1 MDESS
6 SNVVKYT
13 FKADTSNVEKAVD
26 GIGKKVGDLKQE
38 MGDMNLKINWGEG
51 QGTYEEYQAW
61 FEKTTKEAEEYAKA
75 QEEAA
80 AASAKVESATKTVAP
95 EIEKTGQ
102 AAEQAK
108 FDFEEFKESMWQMTG
123 SMHDVSKEAQA
134 MFAAI
139 TAAEISWVSDSMSE
153 YAKYEDALYG
163 LMTTV
168 DTVKGT
174 ITDAMAEVR
183 DITADGLLSEED
195 AMVAMRNLTAY
206 GYSVQEASEMIKAM
220 TLSAEANRK
229 EMYTVSEAVE
239 RATQGIKQESSM
251 MMKVAGNMETASSAY
266 ERYAA
271 SVGKT
276 ASELTQAER
285 RQAIYNSTIEAGQKY
300 SSQASAYQNTY
311 SASTQ
316 RLANSLENLK
326 ASFGQA
332 FAPMATVINNLA
344 SFIVANKEV
353 VVVLGTFVGVVVG
366 AGGIVWAIAKLI
378 PMISSAIAWFSG
390 LNVAAKGVV
399 LGLATVA
406 ATMAAI
412 SLVSSQ
418 TAGATEDLVTGL
430 DDGADAMEDFG
441 VATGGAAGSVQDL
454 NKQLDKLRRDYLE
467 DLKQIE
473 VRHLETIDN
482 LTKQIKEANVSYR
495 RAVEE
500 RNAAFEVSQAE
511 EERTHQ
517 EKVDEIMTQIAF
529 LQRYNNEYNRQKL
542 SDLEFALAKENNLY
556 KRQTEAAKEELELQ
570 NENDRKAYE
579 EKQAALQAELD
590 EELAFMNKHRDAL
603 KEVQDVILLDEIE
616 ALQRRYEEQK
626 ASYEEQTNLA
636 GAAGGSIANN
646 LADKFNEAMK
656 NSQLSIAQSGTSAG
670 DAFGSSFFG
679 KVMNWF
685 DQVLNNSV
693 GKFLFG
699 ESAGMTAD
707 TEQKKIVEYYKS
719 KYGDNWKSEWTRQGM
734 GAIPAGYA
742 TGGFTGR
749 GATDEIA
756 GFVHKGEYVI
766 PADLVNQ
773 NTGTPK
779 TLGNTIININVQGT
793 FATSQAE
800 RRKVAEQIATAL
812 EQVKRSRLEATA

>member
-1 MDESS
+1 MDDSS
-6 SNVVKYT
+6 SNIVKYT

-174 ITDAMAEVR
+174 ITDAMTEVR

-266 ERYAA
+266 DRYAA

-418 TAGATEDLVTGL
+418 TAGATEDLVSGL

-511 EERTHQ
+511 EERAHQ

-542 SDLEFALAKENNLY
+542 ANLEFALAKENNLY
-556 KRQTEAAKEELELQ
+556 QRQTEAAREELELQ

-579 EKQAALQAELD
+579 EKRAALQAELD
-590 EELAFMNKHRDAL
+590 DELAFTNKHRDAL

-626 ASYEEQTNLA
+626 ASYEEQANLA

-742 TGGFTGR
+742 VGGFTGR
-749 GATDEIA
+749 GATDEVA
-756 GFVHKGEYVI
+756 GFVHRGEYVI
-766 PADLVNQ
+766 PANMVDQ

-779 TLGNTIININVQGT
+779 SLGNTIININVQGT
-793 FATSQAE
+793 FATSQSE
-800 RRKVAEQIATAL
+800 RRKVAEQIAAAL
-812 EQVKRSRLEATA
+812 EQVKRSRLEATR

>member
-1 MDESS
+1 MDDSS
-6 SNVVKYT
+6 SNIVKYT

-139 TAAEISWVSDSMSE
+139 TAAEISWASDSLTE
-153 YAKYEDALYG
+153 YAKYEDTLYG

-174 ITDAMAEVR
+174 ITDAMTEVR

-206 GYSVQEASEMIKAM
+206 GYSVQEASGMIKAM

-266 ERYAA
+266 DRYAA

-418 TAGATEDLVTGL
+418 TAGATEDLVSGL

-441 VATGGAAGSVQDL
+441 VATGGASGSVQDL
-454 NKQLDKLRRDYLE
+454 NKQLDKLRRDFLE

-482 LTKQIKEANVSYR
+482 LTKQIKEANVNYR

-511 EERTHQ
+511 EERAHQ

-542 SDLEFALAKENNLY
+542 ANLEFALAKENNLY
-556 KRQTEAAKEELELQ
+556 QRQTEAAREELELQ

-579 EKQAALQAELD
+579 EKRAALQVELD
-590 EELAFMNKHRDAL
+590 DELAFMNKHRDAL

-626 ASYEEQTNLA
+626 VSYEEQANLA

-742 TGGFTGR
+742 VGGFTGR
-749 GATDEIA
+749 GATDEVA
-756 GFVHKGEYVI
+756 GFVHRGEYVI
-766 PADLVNQ
+766 PANMVDQ

-779 TLGNTIININVQGT
+779 SLGNTIININVQGT
-793 FATSQAE
+793 FATSQSE
-800 RRKVAEQIATAL
+800 RRKVAEQIAAAL
-812 EQVKRSRLEATA
+812 EQVKRSRLEATR

>member
-174 ITDAMAEVR
+174 ITDAMTEVR

-332 FAPMATVINNLA
+332 YAPMATVINNLA
-344 SFIVANKEV
+344 SFVVANKEV

-511 EERTHQ
+511 EERAHQ

-542 SDLEFALAKENNLY
+542 SNLEFALAKENNLY

-656 NSQLSIAQSGTSAG
+656 NSQFSIGQAGTDAG

-719 KYGDNWKSEWTRQGM
+719 KYGNNWKSEWTRQGM

-756 GFVHKGEYVI
+756 GFVHKGEYVL
-766 PADLVNQ
+766 PAQLVDQ

-812 EQVKRSRLEATA
+812 EQVKRSRLEATT

>member
-1 MDESS
+1 
-6 SNVVKYT
+6 
-13 FKADTSNVEKAVD
+13 
-26 GIGKKVGDLKQE
+26 
-38 MGDMNLKINWGEG
+38 
-51 QGTYEEYQAW
+51 
-61 FEKTTKEAEEYAKA
+61 
-75 QEEAA
+75 
-80 AASAKVESATKTVAP
+80 
-95 EIEKTGQ
+95 
-102 AAEQAK
+102 
-108 FDFEEFKESMWQMTG
+108 
-123 SMHDVSKEAQA
+123 

-174 ITDAMAEVR
+174 ITDAMTEVR

-332 FAPMATVINNLA
+332 YAPMATVINNLA
-344 SFIVANKEV
+344 SFVVANKEV

-511 EERTHQ
+511 EERAHQ

-542 SDLEFALAKENNLY
+542 SNLEFALAKENNLY

-656 NSQLSIAQSGTSAG
+656 NSQFSIGQAGTDAG

-719 KYGDNWKSEWTRQGM
+719 KYGNNWKSEWTRQGM

-756 GFVHKGEYVI
+756 GFVHKGEYVL
-766 PADLVNQ
+766 PAQLVDQ

-812 EQVKRSRLEATA
+812 EQVKRSRLEATT

>member
-6 SNVVKYT
+6 SNIVKYT

-26 GIGKKVGDLKQE
+26 GIGKKVNDLKQE
-38 MGDMNLKINWGEG
+38 MGELDIKVNWGEG
-51 QGTYEEYQAW
+51 SGTYEEYREW

-80 AASAKVESATKTVAP
+80 AKTEEVSGATKSAAP
-95 EIEKTGQ
+95 AIKETGD
-102 AAEQAK
+102 AAKEAA
-108 FDFEEFKESMWQMTG
+108 DEFIGWDKVMYQTIG
-123 SMHDVSKEAQA
+123 SIHDVSKEAQV

-139 TAAEISWVSDSMSE
+139 TAAEVSWVSDSLAE

-163 LMTTV
+163 LTTTV
-168 DTVKGT
+168 DLVKGT
-174 ITDAMAEVR
+174 ITDALTGVK

-195 AMVAMRNLTAY
+195 AIFAMRNLTAY
-206 GYSVQEASEMIKAM
+206 GYSVQEATEMIKAM
-220 TLSAEANRK
+220 TVAAEANRK
-229 EMYTVSEAVE
+229 EGYNVSDAVA

-251 MMKVAGNMETASSAY
+251 MMKVAGNMETASHAY
-266 ERYAA
+266 DRYAT
-271 SVGKT
+271 SIGKT
-276 ASELTQAER
+276 SSELTQAER

-300 SSQASAYQNTY
+300 SSNASAYQNTY

-332 FAPMATVINNLA
+332 FAPMATVVNNLA

-353 VVVLGTFVGVVVG
+353 VTVVGTFVGVIVG

-406 ATMAAI
+406 ATMAAV
-412 SLVSSQ
+412 SLVTSQ
-418 TAGATEDLVTGL
+418 TSEVTQDLATGL
-430 DDGADAMEDFG
+430 DDGTDSMEDFG
-441 VATGGAAGSVQDL
+441 AATGGAAGAVQDL
-454 NKQLDKLRRDYLE
+454 NKQLDELRRDYLE

-511 EERTHQ
+511 EERAHQ

-542 SDLEFALAKENNLY
+542 SNLEFALAKENNLY
-556 KRQTEAAKEELELQ
+556 QRQTEAAKEELELQ

-579 EKQAALQAELD
+579 EKRAALQAELD
-590 EELAFMNKHRDAL
+590 DELAFMNKHRDSL

-626 ASYEEQTNLA
+626 ASYEEQANLA

-656 NSQLSIAQSGTSAG
+656 NRQFDVANAGGMVGDSFATAFMARVEKLIRGVESALKNALGMDSAG
-670 DAFGSSFFG
+670 TTNDSDLIR
-679 KVMNWF
+679 KYY
-685 DQVLNNSV
+685 Q
-693 GKFLFG
+693 
-699 ESAGMTAD
+699 D
-707 TEQKKIVEYYKS
+707 T
-719 KYGDNWKSEWTRQGM
+719 YGSEWERKMIEHGYTPFSNIG
-734 GAIPAGYA
+734 GYA
-742 TGGFTGR
+742 DGGFTGR
-749 GATDEIA
+749 GTPDEVA
-756 GFVHKGEYVI
+756 GFVHKGEYVL
-766 PADLVNQ
+766 PAQFVDQ
-773 NTGTPK
+773 DTGTPK

-793 FATSQAE
+793 FATSQSE

-812 EQVKRSRLEATA
+812 EQVKRSRLEATR

>member
-174 ITDAMAEVR
+174 ITDAMTEVR

-266 ERYAA
+266 DRYAA

-511 EERTHQ
+511 EERAHQ

-542 SDLEFALAKENNLY
+542 SNLEFALAKENNLY
-556 KRQTEAAKEELELQ
+556 QRQTEAAREELEIQ
-570 NENDRKAYE
+570 NENDRRAYE
-579 EKQAALQAELD
+579 EKRAALQAELD
-590 EELAFMNKHRDAL
+590 DELAFMNKHRDAL

-656 NSQLSIAQSGTSAG
+656 NSQFSIGQAGTDAG

-719 KYGDNWKSEWTRQGM
+719 KYGNNWKSEWTRQGM

-756 GFVHKGEYVI
+756 GFVHKGEYVL
-766 PADLVNQ
+766 PAQLVDQ

>member
-1 MDESS
+1 MDDSS
-6 SNVVKYT
+6 SNIVKYT

-174 ITDAMAEVR
+174 ITDAMTEVR

-266 ERYAA
+266 DRYAA

-418 TAGATEDLVTGL
+418 TAGATEDLASGL

-482 LTKQIKEANVSYR
+482 LTKQIKEANVNYR

-500 RNAAFEVSQAE
+500 RNAAFRVSQAE
-511 EERTHQ
+511 EERVHQ

-542 SDLEFALAKENNLY
+542 ANLEFALAKENNLY
-556 KRQTEAAKEELELQ
+556 QRQTEAAREELELQ

-579 EKQAALQAELD
+579 EKRAALQAELD
-590 EELAFMNKHRDAL
+590 DELAFMNKHRDAL

-626 ASYEEQTNLA
+626 ASYEEQANLA

-742 TGGFTGR
+742 VGGFTGR
-749 GATDEIA
+749 GATDEVA
-756 GFVHKGEYVI
+756 GFVHRGEYVI
-766 PADLVNQ
+766 PANMVDQ

-779 TLGNTIININVQGT
+779 SLGNTIININVQGT
-793 FATSQAE
+793 FATSQSE
-800 RRKVAEQIATAL
+800 RRKVAEQIAAAL
-812 EQVKRSRLEATA
+812 EQVKRSRLEATR

>member
-51 QGTYEEYQAW
+51 QGTYEEYLEW
-61 FEKTTKEAEEYAKA
+61 FEKANKEAEEYAKA

-80 AASAKVESATKTVAP
+80 AASTKVESAAKTTAP

-102 AAEQAK
+102 AAEQAR

-139 TAAEISWVSDSMSE
+139 TTAEVAWVSDSLSA
-153 YAKYEDALYG
+153 YAETEDALYG

-168 DTVKGT
+168 DLVKGT
-174 ITDAMAEVR
+174 ITDAMMNIK
-183 DITADGLLSEED
+183 DITADGLLSEQD

-251 MMKVAGNMETASSAY
+251 MMKVAGNMETASTAY
-266 ERYAA
+266 DKYAA
-271 SVGKT
+271 SIGKT
-276 ASELTQAER
+276 SSELTQAEK

-344 SFIVANKEV
+344 SFVVANKEV

-412 SLVSSQ
+412 SLVTSQ
-418 TAGATEDLVTGL
+418 TSEATQDLATGL

-441 VATGGAAGSVQDL
+441 AATGGAAGSVQDL

-482 LTKQIKEANVSYR
+482 LTKQIKEANINYR
-495 RAVEE
+495 RAIEE

-511 EERTHQ
+511 EERAHQ

-542 SDLEFALAKENNLY
+542 SNLEFALAKENNLY
-556 KRQTEAAKEELELQ
+556 QRQTEAAREELELQ

-579 EKQAALQAELD
+579 EKRAALQAELD
-590 EELAFMNKHRDAL
+590 DELAFMNKHRDAL

-636 GAAGGSIANN
+636 GAAGGSIATN

-656 NSQLSIAQSGTSAG
+656 NSQFSIGQAGTDAG

-742 TGGFTGR
+742 AGGFTGR
-749 GATDEIA
+749 GAPDEVA
-756 GFVHKGEYVI
+756 GFVHKGEYVL
-766 PADLVNQ
+766 PAQFVDQ

>member
-6 SNVVKYT
+6 SNIVKYT

-174 ITDAMAEVR
+174 ITDAMTEVR

-266 ERYAA
+266 DRYAA

-344 SFIVANKEV
+344 SFVVANKEV

-418 TAGATEDLVTGL
+418 TAGATEDLVSGL

-511 EERTHQ
+511 EERAHQ

-542 SDLEFALAKENNLY
+542 SNLEFALAKENNLY
-556 KRQTEAAKEELELQ
+556 KRQTEAAREELEIQ
-570 NENDRKAYE
+570 NENDRRAYE

-656 NSQLSIAQSGTSAG
+656 NSQFSIGQAGTDAG

-719 KYGDNWKSEWTRQGM
+719 KYGNNWKSEWTRQGM

-756 GFVHKGEYVI
+756 GFVHKGEYVL
-766 PADLVNQ
+766 PAQLVDQ

>member
-1 MDESS
+1 MEDS

-13 FKADTSNVEKAVD
+13 FKADTSNVEKGVD
-26 GIGKKVGDLKQE
+26 DISKKVGDLKQE

-51 QGTYEEYQAW
+51 EGTYEEYQAW

-80 AASAKVESATKTVAP
+80 AASEKVESAAKTTAP

-108 FDFEEFKESMWQMTG
+108 FDFEEFKESMWQMVG
-123 SMHDVSKEAQA
+123 SMNDVSSQAQA

-139 TAAEISWVSDSMSE
+139 TAAEVSWVTDSMTE

-163 LMTTV
+163 LQTTV

-174 ITDAMAEVR
+174 ISDAMTGVR
-183 DITADGLLSEED
+183 EITADGLLSEED
-195 AMVAMRNLTAY
+195 AMIAMRNLTAY
-206 GYSVQEASEMIKAM
+206 GYTVQEATEMIKAM
-220 TLSAEANRK
+220 TVAAEANRK
-229 EMYTVSEAVE
+229 EGYNVSDAVA

-251 MMKVAGNMETASSAY
+251 MMKVAGNMETASHAY
-266 ERYAA
+266 DRYAE
-271 SVGKT
+271 SIGKT
-276 ASELTQAER
+276 SSELSQAEK
-285 RQAIYNSTIEAGQKY
+285 RQAIYNSTVEAGQKY
-300 SSQASAYQNTY
+300 TSQASAYQNSF

-316 RLANSLENLK
+316 RLNNSIENLK

-332 FAPMATVINNLA
+332 FAPMATMINNLA
-344 SFIVANKEV
+344 SFVVANKEV
-353 VVVLGTFVGVVVG
+353 ITVVGTFVGVIVG

-412 SLVSSQ
+412 SLVTSQ
-418 TAGATEDLVTGL
+418 TSEATEDLVTGL
-430 DDGADAMEDFG
+430 DDGAESMDNFG
-441 VATGGAAGSVQDL
+441 VSTGGAAGAVQDL

-473 VRHLETIDN
+473 VRHLETIEN
-482 LTKQIKEANVSYR
+482 LTKQIKEANVNYR

-511 EERTHQ
+511 EERVHQ

-542 SDLEFALAKENNLY
+542 ANLEFALAKENNLY
-556 KRQTEAAKEELELQ
+556 QRQTEAAREELELQ

-579 EKQAALQAELD
+579 EKRAALQAELD
-590 EELAFMNKHRDAL
+590 DELAFMNKHRDAL

-626 ASYEEQTNLA
+626 ASYEEQATLA

-656 NSQLSIAQSGTSAG
+656 NSQLSIAQSGSSAG

-699 ESAGMTAD
+699 ESAGMDAD
-707 TEQKKIVEYYKS
+707 TETKKIVEYYKG

-749 GATDEIA
+749 GAYNDIA
-756 GFVHKGEYVI
+756 GVVHKGEYVL
-766 PADLVNQ
+766 PAQLVDQ
-773 NTGTPK
+773 ATGTPK
-779 TLGNTIININVQGT
+779 SLGNTIININVQGT

-800 RRKVAEQIATAL
+800 RRKVAEQIAAAL

>member
-1 MDESS
+1 MDDSS
-6 SNVVKYT
+6 SNIVKYT

-174 ITDAMAEVR
+174 ITDAMTEVR

-266 ERYAA
+266 DRYAA

-285 RQAIYNSTIEAGQKY
+285 RQAIYNSTIEEGQKY

-418 TAGATEDLVTGL
+418 TAGATEDLVSGL

-511 EERTHQ
+511 EERAHQ

-542 SDLEFALAKENNLY
+542 ANLEFALAKENNLY
-556 KRQTEAAKEELELQ
+556 QRQTEAAREELELQ

-579 EKQAALQAELD
+579 EKRAALQAELD
-590 EELAFMNKHRDAL
+590 DELAFMNKHRDAL

-626 ASYEEQTNLA
+626 ASYEEQANLA

-742 TGGFTGR
+742 VGGFTGR
-749 GATDEIA
+749 GATDEVA
-756 GFVHKGEYVI
+756 GFVHRGEYVI
-766 PADLVNQ
+766 PANMVDQ

-779 TLGNTIININVQGT
+779 SLGNTIININVQGT
-793 FATSQAE
+793 FATSQSE
-800 RRKVAEQIATAL
+800 RRKVAEQIAAAL
-812 EQVKRSRLEATA
+812 EQVKRSRLEATR

>member
-1 MDESS
+1 MDDSS
-6 SNVVKYT
+6 SNIVKYT

-139 TAAEISWVSDSMSE
+139 TAAEISWVSDSLTE

-174 ITDAMAEVR
+174 ITDAMTEVR

-266 ERYAA
+266 DRYAA

-344 SFIVANKEV
+344 SFVVANKEV

-511 EERTHQ
+511 EERAHQ

-542 SDLEFALAKENNLY
+542 SNLEFALAKENNLY
-556 KRQTEAAKEELELQ
+556 QRQTEAAREELEIQ
-570 NENDRKAYE
+570 NENDRRAYE
-579 EKQAALQAELD
+579 EKRAALQAELD
-590 EELAFMNKHRDAL
+590 DELAFMNKHRDAL

-626 ASYEEQTNLA
+626 ASYEEQANLA

-719 KYGDNWKSEWTRQGM
+719 KYGNNWKSEWTRQGM

-742 TGGFTGR
+742 VGGFTGR
-749 GATDEIA
+749 GATDEVA
-756 GFVHKGEYVI
+756 GFVHRGEYVI
-766 PADLVNQ
+766 PANMVDQ

-779 TLGNTIININVQGT
+779 SLGNTIININVQGT
-793 FATSQAE
+793 FATSQSE
-800 RRKVAEQIATAL
+800 RRKVAEQIAAAL
-812 EQVKRSRLEATA
+812 EQVKRSRLEATR

>member
-38 MGDMNLKINWGEG
+38 MGDMDLKINWGEG

-80 AASAKVESATKTVAP
+80 AASSKVESAAKTTAP

-108 FDFEEFKESMWQMTG
+108 FDFEEFKESLWQMTG
-123 SMHDVSKEAQA
+123 SMNDVSKEAQA

-139 TAAEISWVSDSMSE
+139 TAAEVSWVTDSMSE

-174 ITDAMAEVR
+174 VSDALTSIKEL
-183 DITADGLLSEED
+183 TADGLLSEED
-195 AMVAMRNLTAY
+195 AMIAMRNLTAY
-206 GYSVQEASEMIKAM
+206 GYTVQEATNMIKAM
-220 TLSAEANRK
+220 TVAAEANRK
-229 EMYTVSEAVE
+229 EGYNVSDAVA

-251 MMKVAGNMETASSAY
+251 MMKVAGNMETASHAY
-266 ERYAA
+266 DRYAE
-271 SVGKT
+271 SIGKT

-285 RQAIYNSTIEAGQKY
+285 RQAIYNSTVEAGEKY
-300 SSQASAYQNTY
+300 TSQASAYQNSY

-316 RLANSLENLK
+316 RLSNSIENLK
-326 ASFGQA
+326 AAFGQA
-332 FAPMATVINNLA
+332 FAPMATMVNNLA
-344 SFIVANKEV
+344 SFVLANKEV
-353 VVVLGTFVGVVVG
+353 VAVVGTFVGVIVG

-412 SLVSSQ
+412 SLVTSQ

-430 DDGADAMEDFG
+430 DDGADAMDDFG
-441 VATGGAAGSVQDL
+441 VATGGAAGAVQDL

-482 LTKQIKEANVSYR
+482 LTKQIKEANINYR

-500 RNAAFEVSQAE
+500 RNAAFQVSQAE
-511 EERTHQ
+511 EERVHQ

-542 SDLEFALAKENNLY
+542 ANLEFALAKENNLY
-556 KRQTEAAKEELELQ
+556 QRQTEAAREELEIQ
-570 NENDRKAYE
+570 NENDRRAYE
-579 EKQAALQAELD
+579 EKRAALQAELD
-590 EELAFMNKHRDAL
+590 DELAFMNKHRDAL

-616 ALQRRYEEQK
+616 ALQRRYQEQQ
-626 ASYEEQTNLA
+626 ASYAEQA
-636 GAAGGSIANN
+636 VAAGVAGTNIAENLTNSFRDFINN
-646 LADKFNEAMK
+646 NKDAFSVTGAIAGNRFGKGLIGKFMQIVDNYI
-656 NSQLSIAQSGTSAG
+656 QTGTSGGNAG
-670 DAFGSSFFG
+670 STDDA
-679 KVMNWF
+679 
-685 DQVLNNSV
+685 
-693 GKFLFG
+693 
-699 ESAGMTAD
+699 
-707 TEQKKIVEYYKS
+707 EQIRKYFQET
-719 KYGDNWKSEWTRQGM
+719 YGDNWEAEMKRQ
-734 GAIPAGYA
+734 GYA
-742 TGGFTGR
+742 TGGFTGP
-749 GATDEIA
+749 GNPDEIA
-756 GFVHKGEYVI
+756 GVVHKGEYVL
-766 PADLVNQ
+766 PAQFVDQ

-779 TLGNTIININVQGT
+779 NLGTTIINIDVQGT
-793 FATSQAE
+793 FATSQSE
-800 RRKVAEQIATAL
+800 RRKVAEQIAQAL
-812 EQVKRSRLEATA
+812 KQVKRSRLEAA

>member
-1 MDESS
+1 MDDSS
-6 SNVVKYT
+6 SNIVKYT

-174 ITDAMAEVR
+174 ITDAMTEVR

-266 ERYAA
+266 DRYAA

-344 SFIVANKEV
+344 SFVVANKEV

-511 EERTHQ
+511 EERAHQ

-542 SDLEFALAKENNLY
+542 SNLEFALAKENNLY
-556 KRQTEAAKEELELQ
+556 QRQTEAAREELEIQ
-570 NENDRKAYE
+570 NENDRRAYE
-579 EKQAALQAELD
+579 EKRAALQAELD
-590 EELAFMNKHRDAL
+590 DELAFMNKHRDAL

-626 ASYEEQTNLA
+626 ASYEEQANLA

-719 KYGDNWKSEWTRQGM
+719 KYGNNWKSEWTRQGM

-742 TGGFTGR
+742 VGGFTGR
-749 GATDEIA
+749 GATDEVA
-756 GFVHKGEYVI
+756 GFVHRGEYVI
-766 PADLVNQ
+766 PANMVDQ

-779 TLGNTIININVQGT
+779 SLGNTIININVQGT
-793 FATSQAE
+793 FATSQSE
-800 RRKVAEQIATAL
+800 RRKVAEQIAAAL
-812 EQVKRSRLEATA
+812 EQVKRSRLEATR

>member
-80 AASAKVESATKTVAP
+80 AASSKVESAAKTTAP

-108 FDFEEFKESMWQMTG
+108 FDFEEFKESLWQMTG
-123 SMHDVSKEAQA
+123 SMNDVSREAQA

-139 TAAEISWVSDSMSE
+139 TAAEVSWVTDSMSE

-174 ITDAMAEVR
+174 VSDALTSIKEL
-183 DITADGLLSEED
+183 TADGLLSEED
-195 AMVAMRNLTAY
+195 AMIAMRNLTAY
-206 GYSVQEASEMIKAM
+206 GYTVQEATNMIKAM
-220 TLSAEANRK
+220 TVAAEANRK
-229 EMYTVSEAVE
+229 EGYNVSDAVA

-251 MMKVAGNMETASSAY
+251 MMKVAGNMETASHAY
-266 ERYAA
+266 DRYAE
-271 SVGKT
+271 SIGKT

-285 RQAIYNSTIEAGQKY
+285 RQAIYNSTVEAGEKY
-300 SSQASAYQNTY
+300 TSQASAYQNSY

-316 RLANSLENLK
+316 RLSNSIENLK
-326 ASFGQA
+326 AAFGQA
-332 FAPMATVINNLA
+332 FAPMATMVNNLA
-344 SFIVANKEV
+344 SFVLANKEV
-353 VVVLGTFVGVVVG
+353 VAVVGTFVGVIVG

-412 SLVSSQ
+412 SLVTSQ

-430 DDGADAMEDFG
+430 DDGADAMDDFG
-441 VATGGAAGSVQDL
+441 VATGGAAGAVQDL

-482 LTKQIKEANVSYR
+482 LTKQIKEANINYR

-511 EERTHQ
+511 EERAHQ
-517 EKVDEIMTQIAF
+517 EKVDEIMAQIAF

-542 SDLEFALAKENNLY
+542 ANLEFALAKENNLY
-556 KRQTEAAKEELELQ
+556 KRQTEAAQEELELQ

-579 EKQAALQAELD
+579 EKRAALQAELD
-590 EELAFMNKHRDAL
+590 DELAFMNKHRDAL

-626 ASYEEQTNLA
+626 ASYEEQANLA
-636 GAAGGSIANN
+636 GAAGGSIATN

-800 RRKVAEQIATAL
+800 RRKVAEQIAAAL

>member
-1 MDESS
+1 MEDS

-13 FKADTSNVEKAVD
+13 FKADTSNVEKGVD
-26 GIGKKVGDLKQE
+26 DISKKVGDLKQE

-51 QGTYEEYQAW
+51 EGTYEEYQAW

-80 AASAKVESATKTVAP
+80 AASEKVESAAKTTAP

-108 FDFEEFKESMWQMTG
+108 FDFEEFKESMWQMVG
-123 SMHDVSKEAQA
+123 SMNDVSSQAQA

-139 TAAEISWVSDSMSE
+139 TAAEVSWVTDSMTE

-163 LMTTV
+163 LQTTV

-174 ITDAMAEVR
+174 ISDAMTGVR
-183 DITADGLLSEED
+183 EITADGLLSEED
-195 AMVAMRNLTAY
+195 AMIAMRNLTAY
-206 GYSVQEASEMIKAM
+206 GYTVQEATEMIKAM
-220 TLSAEANRK
+220 TVAAEANRK
-229 EMYTVSEAVE
+229 EGYNVSDAVA

-251 MMKVAGNMETASSAY
+251 MMKVAGDMETASHAY
-266 ERYAA
+266 DRYAE
-271 SVGKT
+271 SIGKT
-276 ASELTQAER
+276 SSELSQAEK
-285 RQAIYNSTIEAGQKY
+285 RQAIYNSTVEAGQKY
-300 SSQASAYQNTY
+300 TSQASAYQNSF

-316 RLANSLENLK
+316 RLNNSIENLK

-332 FAPMATVINNLA
+332 FAPMATMINNLA
-344 SFIVANKEV
+344 SFVVANKEV
-353 VVVLGTFVGVVVG
+353 ITVVGTFVGVIVG

-412 SLVSSQ
+412 SLVTSQ
-418 TAGATEDLVTGL
+418 TSEATEDLVTGL
-430 DDGADAMEDFG
+430 DDGAESMDNFG
-441 VATGGAAGSVQDL
+441 VSTGGAAGAVQDL

-473 VRHLETIDN
+473 VRHLETIEN
-482 LTKQIKEANVSYR
+482 LTKQIKEANVNYR

-511 EERTHQ
+511 EERVHQ

-542 SDLEFALAKENNLY
+542 ANLEFALAKENNLY
-556 KRQTEAAKEELELQ
+556 QRQTEAAREELELQ

-579 EKQAALQAELD
+579 EKRAALQAELD
-590 EELAFMNKHRDAL
+590 DELAFMNKHRDAL

-626 ASYEEQTNLA
+626 ASYEEQATLA

-656 NSQLSIAQSGTSAG
+656 NSQLSIAQSGSSAG

-707 TEQKKIVEYYKS
+707 TETKKIVEYYKG

-749 GATDEIA
+749 GAYNDIA
-756 GFVHKGEYVI
+756 GVVHKGEYVL
-766 PADLVNQ
+766 PAQLVDQ
-773 NTGTPK
+773 ATGTPK
-779 TLGNTIININVQGT
+779 SLGNTIININVQGT

>member
-174 ITDAMAEVR
+174 ITDAMTEVR

-266 ERYAA
+266 DRYAA

-344 SFIVANKEV
+344 SFVVANKEV

-418 TAGATEDLVTGL
+418 TAGATEDLVSGL

-441 VATGGAAGSVQDL
+441 VATGGAAGSVKDL

-511 EERTHQ
+511 EERAHQ

-542 SDLEFALAKENNLY
+542 SNLEFALAKENNLY

-656 NSQLSIAQSGTSAG
+656 NSQFSIGQAGTDAG

-719 KYGDNWKSEWTRQGM
+719 KYGNNWKSEWTRQGM

-756 GFVHKGEYVI
+756 GFVHKGEYVL
-766 PADLVNQ
+766 PAQLVDQ

>member
-153 YAKYEDALYG
+153 YAKYVDALYG

-174 ITDAMAEVR
+174 ITDAMTEVR

-344 SFIVANKEV
+344 SFVVANKEV

-418 TAGATEDLVTGL
+418 TAGATEDLVSGL

-511 EERTHQ
+511 EERAHQ

-542 SDLEFALAKENNLY
+542 SNLEFALAKENNLY

-656 NSQLSIAQSGTSAG
+656 NSQFSIGQAGTDAG

-719 KYGDNWKSEWTRQGM
+719 KYGNNWKSEWTRQGM

-756 GFVHKGEYVI
+756 GFVHKGEYVL
-766 PADLVNQ
+766 PAQLVDQ

-812 EQVKRSRLEATA
+812 EQVKRSRLEATT

>member
-1 MDESS
+1 MDDSS
-6 SNVVKYT
+6 SNIVKYT

-174 ITDAMAEVR
+174 ITDAMTEVR

-266 ERYAA
+266 DRYAA

-418 TAGATEDLVTGL
+418 TAGATEDLVSGL

-511 EERTHQ
+511 EERAHQ

-542 SDLEFALAKENNLY
+542 SNLEFALAKENNLY
-556 KRQTEAAKEELELQ
+556 QRQTEAAREELEIQ
-570 NENDRKAYE
+570 NENDRRAYE
-579 EKQAALQAELD
+579 EKRAALQAELD
-590 EELAFMNKHRDAL
+590 DELAFMNKHRDAL

-626 ASYEEQTNLA
+626 ASYEEQANLA

-719 KYGDNWKSEWTRQGM
+719 KYGNNWKSEWTRQGM

-742 TGGFTGR
+742 VGGFTGR
-749 GATDEIA
+749 GATDEVA
-756 GFVHKGEYVI
+756 GFVHRGEYVI
-766 PADLVNQ
+766 PANMVDQ

-779 TLGNTIININVQGT
+779 SLGNTIININVQGT
-793 FATSQAE
+793 FATSQSE
-800 RRKVAEQIATAL
+800 RRKVAEQIAAAL
-812 EQVKRSRLEATA
+812 EQVKRSRLEATR

>member
-174 ITDAMAEVR
+174 ITDAMTEVR

-332 FAPMATVINNLA
+332 YAPMATVINNLA
-344 SFIVANKEV
+344 SFVVANKEV

-418 TAGATEDLVTGL
+418 TAGATEDLVSGL

-511 EERTHQ
+511 EERAHQ

-542 SDLEFALAKENNLY
+542 SNLEFALAKENNLY

-656 NSQLSIAQSGTSAG
+656 NSQFSIGQAGTDAG

-719 KYGDNWKSEWTRQGM
+719 KYGNNWKSEWTRQGM

-756 GFVHKGEYVI
+756 GFVHKGEYVL
-766 PADLVNQ
+766 PAQLVDQ

-812 EQVKRSRLEATA
+812 EQVKRSRLEATT

>member
-174 ITDAMAEVR
+174 ITDAMTEVR

-266 ERYAA
+266 DRYAA

-511 EERTHQ
+511 EERAHQ

-542 SDLEFALAKENNLY
+542 SNLEFALAKENNLY

-656 NSQLSIAQSGTSAG
+656 NSQFSIGQAGTDAG

-719 KYGDNWKSEWTRQGM
+719 KYGNNWKSEWTRQGM

-756 GFVHKGEYVI
+756 GFVHKGEYVL
-766 PADLVNQ
+766 PAQLVDQ

>member
-174 ITDAMAEVR
+174 ITDAMTEVR

-266 ERYAA
+266 DRYAA

-511 EERTHQ
+511 EERAHQ

-542 SDLEFALAKENNLY
+542 SNLEFALAKENNLY
-556 KRQTEAAKEELELQ
+556 QRQTEAAREELEIQ
-570 NENDRKAYE
+570 NENDRRAYE
-579 EKQAALQAELD
+579 EKRAALQAELD
-590 EELAFMNKHRDAL
+590 DELAFMNKHRDAL

-626 ASYEEQTNLA
+626 ASYEEQANLA
-636 GAAGGSIANN
+636 GAAGGSIATN

-742 TGGFTGR
+742 VGGFTGR
-749 GATDEIA
+749 GATDEVA
-756 GFVHKGEYVI
+756 GFVHRGEYVI
-766 PADLVNQ
+766 PANMVDQ

-779 TLGNTIININVQGT
+779 SLGNTIININVQGT
-793 FATSQAE
+793 FATSQSE
-800 RRKVAEQIATAL
+800 RRKVAEQIAAAL
-812 EQVKRSRLEATA
+812 EQVKRSRLEATR

>member
-1 MDESS
+1 MEDS

-80 AASAKVESATKTVAP
+80 AKTEEVSNATKSAAP
-95 EIEKTGQ
+95 AIKETGDAAKEATSDFAGWDEAMYQ
-102 AAEQAK
+102 AI
-108 FDFEEFKESMWQMTG
+108 G
-123 SMHDVSKEAQA
+123 SIHDVSKEAQA

-139 TAAEISWVSDSMSE
+139 TAAEISWVSDSMDV

-163 LMTTV
+163 LTTTV

-174 ITDAMAEVR
+174 MTDALTSIKE
-183 DITADGLLSEED
+183 ITADGLLSEQD
-195 AMVAMRNLTAY
+195 AMTAMRNLTAY
-206 GYSVQEASEMIKAM
+206 GYSVQEATEMIKAM
-220 TLSAEANRK
+220 TISAEANRK
-229 EMYTVSEAVE
+229 EIYSVSEAVE
-239 RATQGIKQESSM
+239 KTTQGIKQGSSI
-251 MMKVAGNMETASSAY
+251 MMKASGNVENNTDAQA
-266 ERYAA
+266 RYAA
-271 SVGKT
+271 ALGKT
-276 ASELTQAER
+276 ASELTEAER
-285 RQAIYNSTIEAGQKY
+285 RQATYNSYIEAGRKY
-300 SSQASAYQNTY
+300 ASQASAYQNSY

-316 RLANSLENLK
+316 RLSNSIENLK
-326 ASFGQA
+326 AAFGQA
-332 FAPMATVINNLA
+332 FAPMATMVNNLA
-344 SFIVANKEV
+344 SFVVANKEV

-418 TAGATEDLVTGL
+418 TAGATEDLVSGL

-482 LTKQIKEANVSYR
+482 LTKQIKEANVNYR

-500 RNAAFEVSQAE
+500 RNAAFQVSQAE
-511 EERTHQ
+511 EERVHQ
-517 EKVDEIMTQIAF
+517 EKVDEIMAQIAF

-542 SDLEFALAKENNLY
+542 ANLEFALAKENNLY
-556 KRQTEAAKEELELQ
+556 QRQTEAAREELEIQ

-579 EKQAALQAELD
+579 EKRAALQAELD
-590 EELAFMNKHRDAL
+590 DELAFMNKHRDAL

-616 ALQRRYEEQK
+616 ALQRRYQEQQ
-626 ASYEEQTNLA
+626 ASYADQA
-636 GAAGGSIANN
+636 VAAGVAGTNIAENLTNSFRDFINN
-646 LADKFNEAMK
+646 NKDAFSVTGAIAGNRFGKGLIGKFMQIVDNYI
-656 NSQLSIAQSGTSAG
+656 QTGTSGGNAG
-670 DAFGSSFFG
+670 STDDANQIRKYF
-679 KVMNWF
+679 
-685 DQVLNNSV
+685 Q
-693 GKFLFG
+693 
-699 ESAGMTAD
+699 ET
-707 TEQKKIVEYYKS
+707 
-719 KYGDNWKSEWTRQGM
+719 YGDNWEAEMKRQ
-734 GAIPAGYA
+734 GYA
-742 TGGFTGR
+742 TGGFTGP
-749 GATDEIA
+749 GNPDEIA
-756 GFVHKGEYVI
+756 GVVHKGEYVL
-766 PADLVNQ
+766 PAQFVDQ

-779 TLGNTIININVQGT
+779 NFGTTIINIDVQGT
-793 FATSQAE
+793 FATSQSE
-800 RRKVAEQIATAL
+800 RRKVAEQIARAL
-812 EQVKRSRLEATA
+812 EQVKRSRLEAA

>member
-1 MDESS
+1 MDDSS
-6 SNVVKYT
+6 SNIVKYT

-80 AASAKVESATKTVAP
+80 AASAKVESATKTAAP

-174 ITDAMAEVR
+174 ITDAMTEVR

-266 ERYAA
+266 DRYAA

-353 VVVLGTFVGVVVG
+353 VVVLSTFVGVVVG

-418 TAGATEDLVTGL
+418 TAGATEDLVSGL

-441 VATGGAAGSVQDL
+441 AATGGAAGSVQDL

-511 EERTHQ
+511 EERAHQ

-542 SDLEFALAKENNLY
+542 SNLEFALAKENNLY
-556 KRQTEAAKEELELQ
+556 QRQTEAAREELEIQ
-570 NENDRKAYE
+570 NENDRRAYE
-579 EKQAALQAELD
+579 EKRAALQAELD
-590 EELAFMNKHRDAL
+590 DELAFMNKHRDAL

-626 ASYEEQTNLA
+626 ASYEEQASLA
-636 GAAGGSIANN
+636 GAAGGSIATN

-742 TGGFTGR
+742 VGGFTGR
-749 GATDEIA
+749 GATDEVA
-756 GFVHKGEYVI
+756 GFVHRGEYVI
-766 PADLVNQ
+766 PANMVDQ

-779 TLGNTIININVQGT
+779 SLGNTIININVQGT
-793 FATSQAE
+793 FATSQSE
-800 RRKVAEQIATAL
+800 RRKVAEQIAAAL
-812 EQVKRSRLEATA
+812 EQVKRSRLEATR

>member
-80 AASAKVESATKTVAP
+80 AASVKVESATKTVAP

-174 ITDAMAEVR
+174 ITDAMTEVR

-266 ERYAA
+266 DRYAA

-344 SFIVANKEV
+344 SFVVANKEV

-511 EERTHQ
+511 EERAHQ

-542 SDLEFALAKENNLY
+542 SNLEFALAKENNLY

-656 NSQLSIAQSGTSAG
+656 NSQFSIGQAGTDAG

-719 KYGDNWKSEWTRQGM
+719 KYGNNWKSEWTRQGM

-756 GFVHKGEYVI
+756 GFVHKGEYVL
-766 PADLVNQ
+766 PAQLVDQ

-812 EQVKRSRLEATA
+812 EQVKRSRLEATT

>member
-1 MDESS
+1 MDDSS
-6 SNVVKYT
+6 SNIVKYT

-174 ITDAMAEVR
+174 ITDAMTEVR

-266 ERYAA
+266 DRYAA

-418 TAGATEDLVTGL
+418 TAGATEDLVSGL

-511 EERTHQ
+511 EERAHQ

-542 SDLEFALAKENNLY
+542 ANLEFALAKENNLY
-556 KRQTEAAKEELELQ
+556 QRQTEAAREELELQ

-579 EKQAALQAELD
+579 EKRAALQAELD
-590 EELAFMNKHRDAL
+590 DELAFMNKHRDAL

-626 ASYEEQTNLA
+626 ASYEEQANLA

-742 TGGFTGR
+742 VGGFTGR
-749 GATDEIA
+749 GATDEVA
-756 GFVHKGEYVI
+756 GFVHRGEYVI
-766 PADLVNQ
+766 PANMVDQ

-779 TLGNTIININVQGT
+779 SLGNTIININVQGT
-793 FATSQAE
+793 FATSQSE
-800 RRKVAEQIATAL
+800 RRKVAEQIAAAL
-812 EQVKRSRLEATA
+812 EQVKRSRLEATR